1 MPGLV
6 LRNFHTGSRACLSVS
21 RFPFVTQD
29 RESEP
34 TTEPQSYFIFR
45 VGLGLAPFSTRP
57 ARSVAPL
64 AKQVHDCFFDSLLLF
79 AVKGPF

>member
-6 LRNFHTGSRACLSVS
+6 LRNFHTGSRACFSVS

-57 ARSVAPL
+57 AR
-64 AKQVHDCFFDSLLLF
+64 HSLRQADGVKLLQMLGW
-79 AVKGPF
+79 AAQLLH